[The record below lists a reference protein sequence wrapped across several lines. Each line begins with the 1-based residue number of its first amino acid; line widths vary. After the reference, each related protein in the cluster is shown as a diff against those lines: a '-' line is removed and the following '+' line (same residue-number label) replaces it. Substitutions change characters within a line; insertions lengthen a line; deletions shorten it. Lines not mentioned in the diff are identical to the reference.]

1 MDDRTEKIFNMAFDP
16 RGNEQE
22 AISAFLRLRKL
33 GNVSDMKSKVESA
46 QPKAPQHRPSY
57 NNYATGYGHVPQYP
71 SAQSSWATFT
81 GGLIG
86 LHLIYA
92 HCSAFNKEGVC
103 IQVRKISDLSNGS
116 CSFEFRFVS
125 YTDASLDLNL
135 LLGKLI
141 ENLCRPTRT
150 GYHNTEEKKAPT
162 YTGQYNNEKNKAPAP
177 EPKPESKLT
186 KKWWNCFF

>member
-1 MDDRTEKIFNMAFDP
+1 MDDRTEKIFNIAFDP

-33 GNVSDMKSKVESA
+33 GNVSDMKSKVESI

-57 NNYATGYGHVPQYP
+57 NNYRSVPQYP

-86 LHLIYA
+86 LHLIYTY
-92 HCSAFNKEGVC
+92 CSAFNKEGVC
-103 IQVRKISDLSNGS
+103 VQVRKASDLTNKS

-135 LLGKLI
+135 LLNRLI
-141 ENLCRPTRT
+141 KTVHNYGRSSENNIPTCANQ
-150 GYHNTEEKKAPT
+150 YKK
-162 YTGQYNNEKNKAPAP
+162 EKNNPSEQEPTP
-177 EPKPESKLT
+177 ENKST

>member
-1 MDDRTEKIFNMAFDP
+1 MDDRTEKIFNVAFDP

-33 GNVSDMKSKVESA
+33 GNVSDMKSKAESA

-57 NNYATGYGHVPQYP
+57 NNYATGYGFVPQYP

-81 GGLIG
+81 GGLVG

-103 IQVRKISDLSNGS
+103 IQVRKISDLSNGV

-135 LLGKLI
+135 LLNKLI
-141 ENLCRPTRT
+141 TTIHRKNQT
-150 GYHNTEEKKAPT
+150 GYDTTEEKKAPT
-162 YTGQYNNEKNKAPAP
+162 
-177 EPKPESKLT
+177 PKPKTEDKST
-186 KKWWNCFF
+186 KKWWEFFF

>member
-1 MDDRTEKIFNMAFDP
+1 MDDRTEKIFNIAFDP

-33 GNVSDMKSKVESA
+33 GNVSDMKSKVESI

-57 NNYATGYGHVPQYP
+57 NNYRSVPQYP

-86 LHLIYA
+86 LHLIYTY
-92 HCSAFNKEGVC
+92 CSAFNKEGVC
-103 IQVRKISDLSNGS
+103 VQVRKASDLTNKS

-135 LLGKLI
+135 LLNRLI
-141 ENLCRPTRT
+141 KTVHNYGRSSENNVPTCANQ
-150 GYHNTEEKKAPT
+150 YKK
-162 YTGQYNNEKNKAPAP
+162 EKNKPSEQEPTP
-177 EPKPESKLT
+177 ENKST

>member
-57 NNYATGYGHVPQYP
+57 NNHTTEYGHVPQHP
-71 SAQSSWATFT
+71 SAQSSWAKFT
-81 GGLIG
+81 GGLVG
-86 LHLIYA
+86 LHLIYTY
-92 HCSAFNKEGVC
+92 CSAFNKEGVC
-103 IQVRKISDLSNGS
+103 VQVRKASDLSNEV

-135 LLGKLI
+135 LLNSLSKTI
-141 ENLCRPTRT
+141 YRQNRT
-150 GYHNTEEKKAPT
+150 GYHTTEEKKTPT
-162 YTGQYNNEKNKAPAP
+162 
-177 EPKPESKLT
+177 PKPKTEDKST
-186 KKWWNCFF
+186 KKWWEFFF

>member
-1 MDDRTEKIFNMAFDP
+1 MDDRTEKIFNIAFDP

-33 GNVSDMKSKVESA
+33 GNVSDMKSKVESI

-57 NNYATGYGHVPQYP
+57 NNYRSVPQYP

-86 LHLIYA
+86 LHLIYTY
-92 HCSAFNKEGVC
+92 CSAFNKEGVC
-103 IQVRKISDLSNGS
+103 VQVRKASDLTNKS

-135 LLGKLI
+135 LLNRLSKTMHNYGWSS
-141 ENLCRPTRT
+141 EN
-150 GYHNTEEKKAPT
+150 NAPT
-162 YTGQYNNEKNKAPAP
+162 CANHRSKNQHRKTNQQ
-177 EPKPESKLT
+177 KNGGISFSK
-186 KKWWNCFF
+186 FHH